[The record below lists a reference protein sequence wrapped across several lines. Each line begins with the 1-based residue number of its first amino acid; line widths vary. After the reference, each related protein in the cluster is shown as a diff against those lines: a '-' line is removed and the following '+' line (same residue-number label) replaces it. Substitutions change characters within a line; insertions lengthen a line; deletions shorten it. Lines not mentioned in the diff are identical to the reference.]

1 MMGFISHQQPWLLAP
16 AALLSL
22 ALASLPSSAS
32 AQCEGVRDRLDPN
45 ALILS
50 GLGLDVGPH

>member
-45 ALILS
+45 ALSLS
-50 GLGLDVGPH
+50 QGWG